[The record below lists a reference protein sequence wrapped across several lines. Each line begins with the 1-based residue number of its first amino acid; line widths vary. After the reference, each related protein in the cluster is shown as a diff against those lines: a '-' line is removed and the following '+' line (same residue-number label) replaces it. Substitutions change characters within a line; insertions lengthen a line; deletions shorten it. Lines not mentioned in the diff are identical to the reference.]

1 MGEIGGFSL
10 SSPIPSRAI
19 LVRRD
24 EVRPLSFEFTPE
36 TERQRIQQ
44 LVGTLGRGRLWS
56 SNSWVQGHQREP
68 NRSMASLP
76 QAFVYPELLADEFT
90 RLEFPRRLKGDDLG
104 QKVLFRD
111 HYMSGW

>member
-1 MGEIGGFSL
+1 MELQLL
-10 SSPIPSRAI
+10 SAGP
-19 LVRRD
+19 
-24 EVRPLSFEFTPE
+24 
-36 TERQRIQQ
+36 
-44 LVGTLGRGRLWS
+44 
-56 SNSWVQGHQREP
+56 REP
-68 NRSMASLP
+68 NQSTASLP